1 MREKYDFVV
10 IGLGPAACLVTRL
23 LAEAGGR
30 VAMLRGA
37 RPMAED
43 VSDWIDYW
51 LAPLDES
58 AAKIT
63 SLYGDALASLESL
76 GQQIVDVEHVS
87 SAASPDK
94 PAPQRCAVLAVED
107 FRSACQASLADV
119 AGVRVMRQLR
129 LDQYLL
135 AGERVVGIEGVE
147 RDGTRRKLYAPMV
160 IDARGDK
167 VRTVVRPDAPGVF
180 DAIAWGR
187 YLDVTRQANNP
198 TASAL
203 TFTGSSGSR
212 FWLLPID
219 ETETHLGVEA
229 SSLPASRLTSAAQI
243 WEDELVGC
251 PELAQRLMHAKL
263 LEACDF
269 RHLAY
274 TGKVQSP
281 VEGMVTVAEL
291 DAPTPLAFRW
301 SILENAAQTAETILR
316 DNLLPSPT
324 EGVAKPH
331 G

>member
-10 IGLGPAACLVTRL
+10 IGLGPAACLVARL
-23 LAEAGGR
+23 LAEGGGR

-37 RPMAED
+37 RPTADD

-63 SLYGDALASLESL
+63 ALYGDAIASLESL
-76 GQQIVDVEHVS
+76 AQQTVDVEDVGL
-87 SAASPDK
+87 AASPEQ

-107 FRSACQASLADV
+107 FRNACQASLANV
-119 AGVRVMRQLR
+119 AGVRVLRQLR

-160 IDARGDK
+160 IDARGERLRA
-167 VRTVVRPDAPGVF
+167 VIQPDNPGLF

-187 YLDVTRQANNP
+187 YLGVTRPVNGQA
-198 TASAL
+198 ASVL
-203 TFTGSSGSR
+203 TFTGRTGSR

-229 SSLPASRLTSAAQI
+229 TALPASRLTSAAQI

-269 RHLAY
+269 RHLTY

-301 SILENAAQTAETILR
+301 SILENAAQMAETILR
-316 DNLLPSPT
+316 DNLLPSPN
-324 EGVAKPH
+324 EGVAKPR